1 MPARI
6 IMGEVVSPNP
16 GETITTA
23 LTLHMTIR
31 NMAARVGSEVMENV
45 KSFILEQ
52 KREQMRGS

>member
-1 MPARI
+1 
-6 IMGEVVSPNP
+6 MGEVVSPNP

-45 KSFILEQ
+45 KSFILGQ
-52 KREQMRGS
+52 KREQMCGS